1 MISIY
6 LFGIRMF
13 TRISSLFLSL
23 FASSAQP
30 LQAAQVSSSPSL
42 SASSGTVMTYSR
54 CPSVL
59 NQHRINYLE
68 TQIIKH
74 RKLYYAGETPLL
86 HDGEFDLL
94 VDELAVL
101 SQCLSPVLTQVGADL
116 SMRSDQAQHRQQMLS
131 LNSVRERNL
140 VDKFYQRHQNQQLLI
155 QPKIDGMAVE
165 LVYEK
170 GMLVSASSR
179 GNGQQ
184 GRDLLALM
192 LRSNAVDSIIAY
204 PHTLV
209 IHGELYVE
217 QQDWLRRDKYVSS
230 RHMTAGIASQLS
242 PMQADV
248 MSLRFM
254 PWRWLDSPYQD
265 EVMSLAQL
273 AMLGFS
279 DMTKMSH
286 LLDNPRDIDY
296 WLAHY
301 QNASSLLLDG
311 IVIKVAKQALQRE
324 YGQTQ
329 HAPRWALA
337 LKFTGPKGLSNVIDI
352 TYQVGKSG
360 RVTPIIHVQPLAL
373 SGRQVTRVSG
383 RSQPWLLQSKIE
395 VGSRVEIELVGNA
408 TPQLTKLVSRR

>member
-1 MISIY
+1 
-6 LFGIRMF
+6 MF
-13 TRISSLFLSL
+13 MRTYSLLVPLCLSST
-23 FASSAQP
+23 QP
-30 LQAAQVSSSPSL
+30 LLAADAL
-42 SASSGTVMTYSR
+42 SALSKPALTENSETYSR

-59 NQHRINYLE
+59 NQHRIDYLE

-74 RKLYYAGETPLL
+74 RQRYYAGNTPLL

-101 SQCLSPVLTQVGADL
+101 SHCLSPVLTQIGSLDEQY
-116 SMRSDQAQHRQQMLS
+116 STRQPHRQQMLS
-131 LNSVRERNL
+131 LNSVRERSL
-140 VDKFYQRHQNQQLLI
+140 VDKFYQRYHDQQLLI
-155 QPKIDGMAVE
+155 QPKVDGMAVE

-170 GMLVSASSR
+170 GMLVAASSR
-179 GNGQQ
+179 GDGRQ

-209 IHGELYVE
+209 VHGELYVG
-217 QQDWLRRDKYVSS
+217 QQDWQQRGKYVSS

-242 PMQADV
+242 PKQADV

-254 PWRWLDSPYQD
+254 PWRWVNSPYKD

-273 AMLGFS
+273 AMLGFA
-279 DMTKMSH
+279 DMAKMSH
-286 LLDNPRDIDY
+286 TINTAQDIDY

-301 QNASSLLLDG
+301 QNTEALLLDG
-311 IVIKVAKQALQRE
+311 IVIKLAKNARQRE

-360 RVTPIIHVQPLAL
+360 RVTPVVHVQPFAL
-373 SGRQVTRVSG
+373 SGHQISRVSG
-383 RSQPWLLQSKIE
+383 RSQPWLLASKIE
-395 VGSRVEIELVGNA
+395 VGSQVEIELVGNA
-408 TPQLTKLVSRR
+408 IPQLTRLVSRR

>member
-1 MISIY
+1 M
-6 LFGIRMF
+6 FIRF
-13 TRISSLFLSL
+13 SSLFVSL
-23 FASSAQP
+23 
-30 LQAAQVSSSPSL
+30 LVSSTQQLLAAEAKTALSIDSSL
-42 SASSGTVMTYSR
+42 IKESAINVDVHSR

-68 TQIIKH
+68 MQIIKH
-74 RKLYYAGETPLL
+74 RQIYYAGKKPLL

-101 SQCLSPVLTQVGADL
+101 SDCLSPVLTQLGSEGGRYND
-116 SMRSDQAQHRQQMLS
+116 RQRHRQQMLS

-140 VDKFYQRHQNQQLLI
+140 VDKFYQRHQKQSLLI

-170 GMLVSASSR
+170 GLLVSASSR
-179 GNGQQ
+179 GNGKQ
-184 GRDLLALM
+184 GLDLLALM

-217 QQDWLRRDKYVSS
+217 QHDWQQRGKYVSS
-230 RHMTAGIASQLS
+230 RHMTAGIASQSS
-242 PMQADV
+242 PKQADI

-254 PWRWLDSPYQD
+254 PWRWVDTPYRN
-265 EVMSLAQL
+265 EVMSLVQL
-273 AMLGFS
+273 AMLGFA
-279 DMTKMSH
+279 DMSKMSH
-286 LLDNPRDIDY
+286 TLDTAQDIDY
-296 WLAHY
+296 WFAHY
-301 QNASSLLLDG
+301 QNTETLLLDG
-311 IVIKVAKQALQRE
+311 IVIKLANRAQQHA

-337 LKFTGPKGLSNVIDI
+337 LKFTGPKGLSNVVDI

-360 RVTPIIHVQPLAL
+360 RVTPVVHVQALAL
-373 SGRQVTRVSG
+373 SGHQITRVSG

-408 TPQLTKLVSRR
+408 IPQLTRVVNKR

>member
-1 MISIY
+1 M
-6 LFGIRMF
+6 FIRL
-13 TRISSLFLSL
+13 SSL
-23 FASSAQP
+23 FAS
-30 LQAAQVSSSPSL
+30 LLVSSTQQLLAAEAAL
-42 SASSGTVMTYSR
+42 SIESSSDKVSTAGVDVHSR
-54 CPSVL
+54 CPSAL

-68 TQIIKH
+68 AQIIKH
-74 RKLYYAGETPLL
+74 RQIYYAGKAPLL

-101 SQCLSPVLTQVGADL
+101 SDCLSPVLTQLGSEGV
-116 SMRSDQAQHRQQMLS
+116 RYNERQRHREQMLS

-140 VDKFYQRHQNQQLLI
+140 VDKFYQRHQDQQLLI

-179 GNGQQ
+179 GNGKQ

-217 QQDWLRRDKYVSS
+217 QHDWQHRGKYVSS
-230 RHMTAGIASQLS
+230 RHMTAGIASQSS
-242 PMQADV
+242 PKQADI

-254 PWRWLDSPYQD
+254 PWRWVDSPYKN

-279 DMTKMSH
+279 DMSKMSH
-286 LLDNPRDIDY
+286 TIDRAQDIDD
-296 WLAHY
+296 WLAYY
-301 QNASSLLLDG
+301 QRTKTLLLDG
-311 IVIKVAKQALQRE
+311 IVIKLASRAQQYE

-337 LKFTGPKGLSNVIDI
+337 LKFTGPKGLSNVVDI

-360 RVTPIIHVQPLAL
+360 RVTPVVHVQPLAL
-373 SGRQVTRVSG
+373 SGHQVTRVSG
-383 RSQPWLLQSKIE
+383 RSQPWLIQSKIE
-395 VGSRVEIELVGNA
+395 VGSQVEIELVGNA
-408 TPQLTKLVSRR
+408 IPQLTRLVSQR

>member
-1 MISIY
+1 MRTYS
-6 LFGIRMF
+6 LLLP
-13 TRISSLFLSL
+13 LFLSNTQQL
-23 FASSAQP
+23 
-30 LQAAQVSSSPSL
+30 LAADVMPAL
-42 SASSGTVMTYSR
+42 SIHLPAETIDTTDTHSR

-59 NQHRINYLE
+59 NQHRISYLE

-74 RKLYYAGETPLL
+74 RQIYYAGKTPLL

-101 SQCLSPVLTQVGADL
+101 SHCLSPALTQVGSKVEQYNA
-116 SMRSDQAQHRQQMLS
+116 RQPHREQMLS
-131 LNSVRERNL
+131 LNSVRERSL
-140 VDKFYQRHQNQQLLI
+140 VDKFYQRHHDQQLLV
-155 QPKIDGMAVE
+155 QPKVDGMAVE

-170 GMLVSASSR
+170 GILVAASSR
-179 GNGQQ
+179 GNGKQ

-192 LRSNAVDSIIAY
+192 LRSHAVDSIIAY

-217 QQDWLRRDKYVSS
+217 QKDWQQRGKYVSS
-230 RHMTAGIASQLS
+230 RHMTAGITSQLS
-242 PMQADV
+242 PKQIDV

-254 PWRWLDSPYQD
+254 PWRWVDSPYKD
-265 EVMSLAQL
+265 EIMSLVQL
-273 AMLGFS
+273 AMLGFA
-279 DMTKMSH
+279 DMSKMSH
-286 LLDNPRDIDY
+286 AIDSPKDIDY

-301 QNASSLLLDG
+301 QNTETLLLDG
-311 IVIKVAKQALQRE
+311 IVIKLANNVQQRQ

-360 RVTPIIHVQPLAL
+360 RITPVVHVQPLAL
-373 SGRQVTRVSG
+373 SGHQVTRVSG

-395 VGSRVEIELVGNA
+395 VGSQVEIELVGNA
-408 TPQLTKLVSRR
+408 IPQLTRVVSNR